1 MLRDIYVVASSIR
14 KSLISFITPSLS
26 VMLPHV
32 YSCVSTP
39 ASSLKTNCRTGGGS
53 KKLRDAK
60 KINKKTI
67 F

>member
-1 MLRDIYVVASSIR
+1 MQRDIYVVASSIR
-14 KSLISFITPSLS
+14 KSIISFIAPSLS
-26 VMLPHV
+26 LMLPHIH
-32 YSCVSTP
+32 SCVSTP
-39 ASSLKTNCRTGGGS
+39 ASSRKTNCRTDGGR